1 MLLLPLQAGQQPR
14 GKVLCLPYFLHIARI
29 PKKYINLYFIFIPL
43 LDRRPRLR
51 ASPEESRWK
60 TPKPEILSSLTAF
73 EELQPGQEWLILHRL

>member
-1 MLLLPLQAGQQPR
+1 VFAILFAYSTDTKEVYQSL
-14 GKVLCLPYFLHIARI
+14 F
-29 PKKYINLYFIFIPL
+29 YIHPL